1 KMQKERIHIAILLDE
16 YGGTAGLVTVEDILE
31 EIVGEIHDEF
41 DSDEVLDRQK
51 IGERHYVFN
60 GKVLVRDVNTLM
72 ETNIETDEV
81 DTIGGWILSQKI
93 DVKLNEVLVYNDFE
107 FTVREL
113 NGRNIQ
119 TIEVANKKH
128 SLSLA
133 K

>member
-1 KMQKERIHIAILLDE
+1 MILFGIHF
-16 YGGTAGLVTVEDILE
+16 YSTRGTAGLVTVEDILE

-41 DSDEVLDRQK
+41 DSDEVIDRQK
-51 IGERHYVFN
+51 IGERHYIFN

-72 ETNIETDEV
+72 ETNIETDKV

-93 DVKLNEVLVYNDFE
+93 DVKLHEALVYNDFE

-113 NGRNIQ
+113 DGRNIR
-119 TIEVANKKH
+119 TIEVVNKQH

>member
-1 KMQKERIHIAILLDE
+1 MQKERIHIAILLDE

>member
-1 KMQKERIHIAILLDE
+1 MQKERIHIAILLDE

-51 IGERHYVFN
+51 IGERHYIFN
-60 GKVLVRDVNTLM
+60 GKVLVRDINTLM
-72 ETNIETDEV
+72 GTNIETDEV
-81 DTIGGWILSQKI
+81 YTIGGWILSQKI
-93 DVKLNEVLVYNDFE
+93 NVKLNEVLVYNDFE
-107 FTVREL
+107 FTVRKL
-113 NGRNIQ
+113 DGRNIQ
-119 TIEVANKKH
+119 IIEVANKQH